1 MKNSGL
7 LYLTIKSLLELC
19 VLGINI
25 SLKHNLKLN
34 IIKEMLIWRVKMKPL
49 VKIIHIIVILIIT
62 STLIGNTKN
71 NLYTTSNATTTNQTN
86 VGVVV
91 SNIND
96 PYLDGVKQSL
106 ENIQRK
112 SENKV
117 KFTFFGAGNNQA
129 VQDEILDTL
138 LRNNVNLL
146 LVNLVDT
153 NANVIDNLIDKVKQ
167 KNIPLLLFNSAPP
180 TITGKMKE
188 YKKFAIITTYPS
200 ESGILQGKLV
210 VDEWNRN
217 KSILDKNRD
226 NIMQYIMLQGEID
239 NTGAIERTR
248 SSVETI
254 ENSGI
259 KTQRLA
265 LQVAKWNRELA
276 KSAIESLFLNYG
288 NKIEVI
294 ISNNDAMAIGAIEAL
309 QKYGYNKGDKSKTIP
324 VFGIDGI
331 PEAIE
336 LINKGYMAGTVV
348 EDTNDSAEALY
359 TVGMNLVNNR
369 PPLEDTNYKFDETG
383 FIIRIPYHGTYPAQQ

>member
-1 MKNSGL
+1 M
-7 LYLTIKSLLELC
+7 KSL
-19 VLGINI
+19 I
-25 SLKHNLKLN
+25 KT
-34 IIKEMLIWRVKMKPL
+34 II
-49 VKIIHIIVILIIT
+49 IIVMIITT

-96 PYLDGVKQSL
+96 PYLEGVKQSL

-117 KFTFFGAGNNQA
+117 KFTFFDAGNNQA

-138 LRNNVNLL
+138 LRSNINLL

-210 VDEWNRN
+210 VDEWNRI

-239 NTGAIERTR
+239 NIGAIERTR
-248 SSVETI
+248 SSISTI
-254 ENSGI
+254 ENAGI

-265 LQVAKWNRELA
+265 LQVSGWNRELA
-276 KSAIESLFLNYG
+276 KNAIESLFLNYG

-294 ISNNDAMAIGAIEAL
+294 ISNNDAMAIGAVKAL
-309 QKYGYNKGDKSKTIP
+309 QKYGYNNGNKEKT
-324 VFGIDGI
+324 VAVVGIDGM
-331 PEAIE
+331 PEAKEFIQ
-336 LINKGYMAGTVV
+336 KGFMAGTVV
-348 EDTNDSAEALY
+348 VEPCNLAEALY
-359 TVGMNLVNNR
+359 NIGINLAAGRSPVKDTKYKLDDTGYTVHLS
-369 PPLEDTNYKFDETG
+369 YKEY
-383 FIIRIPYHGTYPAQQ
+383 IK